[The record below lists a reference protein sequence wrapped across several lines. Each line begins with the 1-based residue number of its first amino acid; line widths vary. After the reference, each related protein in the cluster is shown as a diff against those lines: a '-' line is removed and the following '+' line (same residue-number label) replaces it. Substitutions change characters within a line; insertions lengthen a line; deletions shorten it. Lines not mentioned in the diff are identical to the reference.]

1 MILSRHAPAPVVPVP
16 EIAALVIV
24 IDDDED
30 VRESLGSLFRSVD
43 LQRRLVRLDAAF
55 LQASLPDV
63 PACIV
68 LDIRMPGGSGLDLQA
83 QLERTGSRI
92 PIVFMTGHGDISMSV
107 RAMKAGAVDFLT
119 KPFRDQDMLDV
130 VTQGI
135 EQDAR
140 RRRADAALDAIRCLH
155 ATLTPRE
162 KEVMAFVSRGLLNK
176 QIAGMMNLQEITVK
190 IHRGN
195 MMRKMKARSI
205 AEIVR
210 LAQAIS
216 LHDEDWDI
224 RRATKTTV

>member
-1 MILSRHAPAPVVPVP
+1 MIVARHAPAHVAPVP
-16 EIAALVIV
+16 DIASLVIV
-24 IDDDED
+24 IDDDEG
-30 VRESLGSLFRSVD
+30 VREALGSLFRSVD
-43 LQRRLVRLDAAF
+43 LGVALFASTRAF
-55 LQASLPDV
+55 LHASLPDV

-68 LDIRMPGGSGLDLQA
+68 LDIRMPGGSGLELQA
-83 QLERTGSRI
+83 HLERTGSRI
-92 PIVFMTGHGDISMSV
+92 PIVFMTGHGDIAMSV

-130 VTQGI
+130 VIQGI

-140 RRRADAALDAIRCLH
+140 RRQADAAFDAVRCLH
-155 ATLTPRE
+155 AALTPRE
-162 KEVMAFVSRGLLNK
+162 KQVMALVARGLLNK

-210 LAQAIS
+210 LAQAVG
-216 LHDEDWDI
+216 LDDEDRQI
-224 RRATKTTV
+224 RIPV